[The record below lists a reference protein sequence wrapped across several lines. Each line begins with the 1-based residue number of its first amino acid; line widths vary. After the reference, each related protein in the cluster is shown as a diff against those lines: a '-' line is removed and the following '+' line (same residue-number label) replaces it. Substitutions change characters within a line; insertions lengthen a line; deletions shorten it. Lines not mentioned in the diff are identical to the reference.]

1 MWTRWPGYLRW
12 YITYNWV
19 IVCYLLP
26 ITPKQHLIFN
36 ATEIA
41 PIIYV
46 SVSCN
51 IPQNISNKKNAKPK
65 SSCLVDCTFAA
76 NSEFPWISWDTR
88 RKKSHFR
95 IPILLQNFTDNN
107 YQPSWFKPAKRT
119 TDPPLPNS
127 GIFWLSL
134 AGTWLLLW
142 LHPCD
147 ACEDFSQLFSQIL
160 FVLIFVTSEMLVQN
174 PCSFITISVS
184 PTSSECSSTLKERR
198 CSFLRVIV
206 SSILFGGLVLRV

>member
-65 SSCLVDCTFAA
+65 SSCLVDLWIVLSLPTRNFHEFPATLEGKSHI
-76 NSEFPWISWDTR
+76 SEFPCYSKTSTEI
-88 RKKSHFR
+88 
-95 IPILLQNFTDNN
+95 
-107 YQPSWFKPAKRT
+107 YQPSKTDHGPTAAEFGNFLALPRRDLVAFVASSLWCLWGLQPAFF
-119 TDPPLPNS
+119 TDSLRVDFCYKWDAGAKSMFIHNYKCFPN
-127 GIFWLSL
+127 IFWMFFNS
-134 AGTWLLLW
+134 
-142 LHPCD
+142 
-147 ACEDFSQLFSQIL
+147 
-160 FVLIFVTSEMLVQN
+160 
-174 PCSFITISVS
+174 
-184 PTSSECSSTLKERR
+184 
-198 CSFLRVIV
+198 
-206 SSILFGGLVLRV
+206 

>member
-65 SSCLVDCTFAA
+65 SSCLVDCTFTA

-88 RKKSHFR
+88 RKKSYFR
-95 IPILLQNFTDNN
+95 IPMLLQNFTNKN
-107 YQPSWFKPAKRT
+107 YQPSK
-119 TDPPLPNS
+119 TDHGPTAAEFGNFLALPRRDLVCFC
-127 GIFWLSL
+127 GF
-134 AGTWLLLW
+134 
-142 LHPCD
+142 
-147 ACEDFSQLFSQIL
+147 IL
-160 FVLIFVTSEMLVQN
+160 VMLVRTSA
-174 PCSFITISVS
+174 SFFHRF
-184 PTSSECSSTLKERR
+184 SSCWFLLQVR
-198 CSFLRVIV
+198 CWCKIHVYP
-206 SSILFGGLVLRV
+206 